1 MTMLTNKNFKTDWKT
16 GDTCFIHEA
25 WTDSIRKAVIK
36 KIKNTDSGK
45 TVYIVENKD
54 IGGVIDRYA
63 EHLFS
68 TRKEGIAAMNAVNAA
83 RQAAFEAEITDVES
97 LVRFAYTH
105 NIHSGGVYEDCEAR
119 AAYKKRAEELLGIT
133 FER

>member
-1 MTMLTNKNFKTDWKT
+1 MLTNENFRTDWKT
-16 GDTCFIHEA
+16 GDTCFIHSE
-25 WTDSIRKAVIK
+25 WTGIRKGVIK

-45 TVYIVENKD
+45 TIYIVENKD
-54 IGGVIDRYA
+54 IGGVIDRFA

-68 TRKEGIAAMNAVNAA
+68 TQEEGIAAMNAENAA

-105 NIHSGGVYEDCEAR
+105 NIHSGAVYEDCKAR
-119 AAYKKRAEELLGIT
+119 AAYKKRAEELLGIN